1 MQSFRTSNFKKRPA
15 ITNGRTG
22 KGIGKYNIGVKS
34 KKIHSM
40 CAPVY

>member
-1 MQSFRTSNFKKRPA
+1 MQSFRTNNFKKRPA

-22 KGIGKYNIGVKS
+22 KGIGKYNIVKN